1 MVEFVRALD
10 KPVHVHV
17 QIKGRQLVL
26 FKIPISTVHG
36 HFNNFPCYFSV
47 HSRTFFPPLNL
58 SLVLNLQKEK
68 NNKVIVMQMT
78 AG

>member
-10 KPVHVHV
+10 KPIHVHV

-47 HSRTFFPPLNL
+47 HFRTFFPPIKSFPGTELT
-58 SLVLNLQKEK
+58 KRK
-68 NNKVIVMQMT
+68 K
-78 AG
+78 

>member
-10 KPVHVHV
+10 KPVHVLV
-17 QIKGRQLVL
+17 QRKGRQLVL

-58 SLVLNLQKEK
+58 SWY
-68 NNKVIVMQMT
+68 
-78 AG
+78 